1 MKDEIKQRWLPVGVL
16 AVALFAINVI
26 GRWVAESIDTDDKKS
41 VAGLVVFGVIALVF
55 AVLAVYWGRNRPMAR
70 VVADLAFGAIAG
82 CALSIMLGPLLIGAS
97 PFAQGAGAF
106 FAQIWLY
113 GAVAGAGTVLG
124 LIGLIAVGAD
134 YKAKQL
140 KSFAERSKSR
150 PRRV

>member
-1 MKDEIKQRWLPVGVL
+1 VKDELKQRLLPVGVL
-16 AVALFAINVI
+16 AAVLFVINVI
-26 GRWVAESIDTDDKKS
+26 GRWVAKSIDSDDKKS
-41 VAGLVVFGVIALVF
+41 VAGLVAFGVIALVF

-70 VVADLAFGAIAG
+70 VVADLAFGAATG
-82 CALSIMLGPLLIGAS
+82 CALSILVGPLLVGAS

-113 GAVAGAGTVLG
+113 AAVAGAGTLLG

-140 KSFAERSKSR
+140 RSFAERAKSR